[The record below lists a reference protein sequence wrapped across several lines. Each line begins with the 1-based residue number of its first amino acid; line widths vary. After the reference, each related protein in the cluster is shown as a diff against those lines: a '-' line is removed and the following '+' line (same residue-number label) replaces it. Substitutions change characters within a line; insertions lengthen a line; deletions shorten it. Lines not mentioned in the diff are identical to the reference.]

1 MGFTTVEADIGVYH
15 VGSVVDKETLQKKMG
30 RNVVMLCQQIATDRT
45 YLPDYYTNVLRNNLN
60 TYLELKGS

>member
-1 MGFTTVEADIGVYH
+1 
-15 VGSVVDKETLQKKMG
+15 VDKETLQKKMG